1 MQEGHGRMPIFMKYD
16 GIDGNVTAKG
26 YEKWIEVQSFQFG
39 AGRGISTPTGG
50 AENREASAASV
61 SEVTVTK
68 LMDKASPKLF
78 EAGLI
83 GNEGKMVK
91 IVMTRTGKE
100 LAELCLYKFEE
111 VLVSGYSVSSGGDGA
126 PMESMSLNFVKFEYS
141 YTGSD
146 VAGKDASKMKVGFDI
161 GKATTM

>member
-1 MQEGHGRMPIFMKYD
+1 MPIFMHFD
-16 GIDGNVTAKG
+16 GIDGNATATG
-26 YEKWIEVQSFQFG
+26 YTGWIEVNSFQFG

-68 LMDKASPKLF
+68 PMDKASPKLF
-78 EAGLI
+78 EAALI
-83 GNEGKMVK
+83 GEAGKVVK
-91 IVMTRTGKE
+91 IAMTRAGKE
-100 LAELCLYKFEE
+100 LKELCIYKFEE
-111 VLVSGYSVSSGGDGA
+111 TLVSGYSVSSGGDT
-126 PMESMSLNFVKFEYS
+126 PTESLSLNFVKFEYS

-146 VAGKDASKMKVGFDI
+146 AAGADAAKMKVGFDI

>member
-1 MQEGHGRMPIFMKYD
+1 MPIFMHFD

-26 YEKWIEVQSFQFG
+26 YEKWIEVNTFQFG

-68 LMDKASPKLF
+68 AMDRASPKLF

-83 GNEGKMVK
+83 GDAGKTVK
-91 IVMTRTGKE
+91 IVMTRVGKE
-100 LAELCLYKFEE
+100 LKELCIYKFEE
-111 VLVSGYSVSSGGDGA
+111 TLVSGYSVSSGGDN
-126 PMESMSLNFVKFEYS
+126 PSESLSLNFVKFEYS

-146 VAGKDASKMKVGFDI
+146 TTGADAAKMKVGFDI

>member
-1 MQEGHGRMPIFMKYD
+1 MPIFMHFD

-26 YEKWIEVQSFQFG
+26 YEKWIEVNSFQFG
-39 AGRGISTPTGG
+39 AGRGITTPTGG
-50 AENREASAASV
+50 AENREASGASV

-68 LMDKASPKLF
+68 SMDKASPKLF

-83 GNEGKMVK
+83 GNAGKVVK

-100 LAELCLYKFEE
+100 LKELCVYKFEDT
-111 VLVSGYSVSSGGDGA
+111 LVSGYSVSSGGDGA
-126 PMESMSLNFVKFEYS
+126 PTESLSLNFVKFEYS

-146 VAGKDASKMKVGFDI
+146 ATGADAAKMKVGYDI

>member
-1 MQEGHGRMPIFMKYD
+1 MPIFMHFE
-16 GIDGNVTAKG
+16 GIEGNVTAKG
-26 YEKWIEVQSFQFG
+26 YEKWIEVNSFQFG
-39 AGRGISTPTGG
+39 SGRGISTPTGG
-50 AENREASAASV
+50 AENREASAPSV
-61 SEVTVTK
+61 SEVVVTK

-91 IVMTRTGKE
+91 VVMTRTGKE
-100 LAELCLYKFEE
+100 LAELCMYKFENT
-111 VLVSGYSVSSGGDGA
+111 LVSGYSVSSGGDGA
-126 PMESMSLNFVKFEYS
+126 PSESLSLNFTKFEYS

-146 VAGKDASKMKVGFDI
+146 VAGKDASKMKVGYDI

>member
-1 MQEGHGRMPIFMKYD
+1 MPIFMHYD
-16 GIDGNVTAKG
+16 GVDGNVTAKG

-39 AGRGISTPTGG
+39 SGRGISTPTGG
-50 AENREASAASV
+50 AENREASAPSV
-61 SEVTVTK
+61 SEVVVTK

-78 EAGLI
+78 EESLI
-83 GNEGKMVK
+83 GKDGKIVK

-126 PMESMSLNFVKFEYS
+126 PSESLSINFVKFEYS

-146 VAGKDASKMKVGFDI
+146 VAGKDASKMKVAYDI
-161 GKATTM
+161 GQATTM

>member
-1 MQEGHGRMPIFMKYD
+1 MPIFMHFE
-16 GIDGNVTAKG
+16 GIEGNVTAKG
-26 YEKWIEVQSFQFG
+26 YEKWIEVNSFQFG

-68 LMDKASPKLF
+68 QMDKASPKLF

-91 IVMTRTGKE
+91 VVMTRTGKE
-100 LAELCLYKFEE
+100 LAELCAYKFEAT
-111 VLVSGYSVSSGGDGA
+111 LVSGYSVSSGGDS
-126 PMESMSLNFVKFEYS
+126 PMESLSLNFVKFEYS

-161 GKATTM
+161 GQATTM

>member
-1 MQEGHGRMPIFMKYD
+1 MPIFMHYD

-39 AGRGISTPTGG
+39 SGRGISTPTGG
-50 AENREASAASV
+50 SENREASAPSV
-61 SEVTVTK
+61 SEVVVTK

-78 EAGLI
+78 EESLI
-83 GNEGKMVK
+83 GKDGKIVK

-126 PMESMSLNFVKFEYS
+126 PMESLSINFVKFEYS

-146 VAGKDASKMKVGFDI
+146 VAGKDASKMKVAYDI
-161 GKATTM
+161 GQATTM

>member
-1 MQEGHGRMPIFMKYD
+1 MHFEGV
-16 GIDGNVTAKG
+16 DGNVTAKG
-26 YEKWIEVQSFQFG
+26 YEKWIEVNSFQFG

-68 LMDKASPKLF
+68 SMDKASPKLF
-78 EAGLI
+78 EAALI

-91 IVMTRTGKE
+91 VVMTRTGKE
-100 LAELCLYKFEE
+100 LTELCIYKFEST
-111 VLVSGYSVSSGGDGA
+111 LVSGYSVSSGGDT
-126 PMESMSLNFVKFEYS
+126 PTESLSLNFVKFEYS

-161 GKATTM
+161 GQATTM

>member
-1 MQEGHGRMPIFMKYD
+1 MPIFMHYD
-16 GIDGNVTAKG
+16 GVEGNVTAKG

-39 AGRGISTPTGG
+39 SGRGISTPTGG
-50 AENREASAASV
+50 SENREASAPSV
-61 SEVTVTK
+61 SEVVVTK

-91 IVMTRTGKE
+91 VVMTRTGKE
-100 LAELCLYKFEE
+100 LAELCMYKFENT
-111 VLVSGYSVSSGGDGA
+111 LLSSYSVSSGGQGA
-126 PMESMSLNFVKFEYS
+126 PMESLSLNFTKFEYS

-146 VAGKDASKMKVGFDI
+146 VAGKDASKMKVGYDI
-161 GKATTM
+161 GQAKTM

>member
-1 MQEGHGRMPIFMKYD
+1 MPIFMHYE

-26 YEKWIEVQSFQFG
+26 FEKWIEVNSFQFG

-61 SEVTVTK
+61 SEVTVSRA
-68 LMDKASPKLF
+68 MDKASPKLF

-83 GNEGKMVK
+83 GDAGKTVK

-100 LAELCLYKFEE
+100 LKELCIYKFENT
-111 VLVSGYSVSSGGDGA
+111 LVSGYSVSSGGDT
-126 PMESMSLNFVKFEYS
+126 PTESLSLNFTKFEYS
-141 YTGSD
+141 YTGAD
-146 VAGKDASKMKVGFDI
+146 TTGADATKMKVGYDI

>member
-1 MQEGHGRMPIFMKYD
+1 MPIFMHFE
-16 GIDGNVTAKG
+16 GIEGNVTAKG
-26 YEKWIEVQSFQFG
+26 FEKWIEVNSFQFG

-68 LMDKASPKLF
+68 SMDKASPKLF

-91 IVMTRTGKE
+91 VVMTRTGKE
-100 LAELCLYKFEE
+100 LTELCIYKFEST
-111 VLVSGYSVSSGGDGA
+111 LVSGYSVSSGGDT
-126 PMESMSLNFVKFEYS
+126 PTESLSLNFVKFEYS

-161 GKATTM
+161 GQATTM

>member
-1 MQEGHGRMPIFMKYD
+1 MPIFMHYD

-26 YEKWIEVQSFQFG
+26 YEKWIEVNSFQFG

-68 LMDKASPKLF
+68 AMDKSSPKLF
-78 EAGLI
+78 EASLI
-83 GNEGKMVK
+83 GEAGKTVK

-100 LAELCLYKFEE
+100 LKELCIYKFENT
-111 VLVSGYSVSSGGDGA
+111 LVSGYSVSSGGEGA
-126 PMESMSLNFVKFEYS
+126 PTESLSLNFVKFEYS

-146 VAGKDASKMKVGFDI
+146 AAGADAAKMKVGFDI